1 LRLNGKVSLKP
12 AKIRSAIIGRL
23 VQQYQSLIKLVDVTI
38 IRNGVRTKTRWIMQD
53 GAEVKNFIPADAQ
66 TEKVC

>member
-1 LRLNGKVSLKP
+1 MSLKP

-23 VQQYQSLIKLVDVTI
+23 VQQYQPFIKLIDVTI
-38 IRNGVRTKTRWIMQD
+38 IRNGVRTKTKWTMQD
-53 GAEVKNFIPADAQ
+53 GAEVKSFIPADAQ